1 MSLATTLKSKV
12 IEMKL
17 QEDATFSKMTSD
29 KVTGHMEGLVIVFER
44 LMAPGDDLKRIRE
57 IRFRESPE
65 TTY

>member
-29 KVTGHMEGLVIVFER
+29 KVTGHAEGLVMRLER
-44 LMAPGDDLKRIRE
+44 MMASGDDLKMIR
-57 IRFRESPE
+57 
-65 TTY
+65 